1 MIKHLKQWQQNLS
14 NRNRSKNTIKA
25 YLQDFHDFAKFYA
38 EYKNEILTLENF
50 KTISPQ
56 EIRAWLMHQRMER
69 KNPRSSVRAI
79 ASMRNFAQ
87 FLLQNETITE
97 HAFFH
102 TRSPKIA
109 KTLPR
114 PVTIEQALQITSSIE
129 NLSKETWVGLRN
141 KALMMLLYSAG
152 LRISEALQLN
162 QDILSQTDFI
172 TVKGKGNKVRQVPI
186 LEPVKAALVEYIKKQ
201 PFTLFVNEPLF
212 YGEKGKRLQAA
223 IAQKELRDFRRMYN
237 LPESVTPH
245 ALRHSCATHIMQ
257 SSNDLRGLQEL
268 LGHASLSSTQ
278 IYTQIDETGLMK
290 NYNAFHPRAKK
301 Y

>member
-1 MIKHLKQWQQNLS
+1 MIEYLKQWQQNLS
-14 NRNRSKNTIKA
+14 NRNRSSNTIKA
-25 YLQDFHDFAKFYA
+25 YLQDFHDFEKFYIEHKGEA
-38 EYKNEILTLENF
+38 LNTVNF
-50 KTISPQ
+50 KNISPQ
-56 EIRAWLMHQRMER
+56 EIRAWLMYQRNNQ

-79 ASMRNFAQ
+79 ASMRNFSQ
-87 FLLQNETITE
+87 FLLQQSVITE

-102 TRSPKIA
+102 VRSPKIA

-114 PVTIEQALQITSSIE
+114 PVTVAQALEITSKIA
-129 NLSKETWVGLRN
+129 NLSEENWIGLRN
-141 KALMMLLYSAG
+141 KALMMLLYSVG

-162 QDILSQTDFI
+162 QNILSQNDFI
-172 TVKGKGNKVRQVPI
+172 TVHGKGNKARQVPLI
-186 LEPVKAALVEYIKKQ
+186 PNVKQALNEYITQQ
-201 PFTLFVNEPLF
+201 PFKLSANEPLF
-212 YGEKGKRLQAA
+212 FGAKGKRLQAA
-223 IAQKELRDFRRMYN
+223 IAQKELRNFRRMYN

-257 SSNDLRGLQEL
+257 SSNDLRGVQEL

-301 Y
+301 

>member
-1 MIKHLKQWQQNLS
+1 MIEYLKRWQQNLS
-14 NRNRSKNTIKA
+14 NRNRSSNTIKA
-25 YLQDFHDFAKFYA
+25 YLQDFHDFEKFYA
-38 EYKNEILTLENF
+38 EHKDEALNIANF

-56 EIRAWLMHQRMER
+56 EIRAWLMYQRINQ
-69 KNPRSSVRAI
+69 KNTRSSVRAI
-79 ASMRNFAQ
+79 ASMRNFSQ
-87 FLLQNETITE
+87 FLLQQSVITE

-102 TRSPKIA
+102 VRSPKIA

-114 PVTIEQALQITSSIE
+114 PVTIEQALQITSKIA
-129 NLSKETWVGLRN
+129 NLSDENWIGLRN
-141 KALMMLLYSAG
+141 KALMMLLYSVG

-162 QDILSQTDFI
+162 QDMLAQNDFI
-172 TVKGKGNKVRQVPI
+172 TVHGKGNKARQVPLI
-186 LEPVKAALVEYIKKQ
+186 ANVKQAINEYITTQ
-201 PFTLFVNEPLF
+201 PFTLSANEPLF
-212 YGEKGKRLQAA
+212 YGAKGKRLQAT

-257 SSNDLRGLQEL
+257 SSNDLRGVQEL

-301 Y
+301 